1 MIADNRDYVTNIID
15 TYLRLTDDEISQGI
29 HWYDRARE
37 LAIEWANGDVWK
49 GAGVI
54 AAYSPLTPWWRNM
67 ELAESTLTTGA
78 VRIDTLKMNAMK
90 ASRIMDG
97 EDPLTVLNGPKLR
110 AFASAIADPNTDLI
124 TIDSHAHSIAIGRHL
139 FTQQSKLG
147 VKSRREIVAAYAE
160 AAELAGYHVS
170 AFQAMTWVG
179 WRNRHVNKAARK
191 RG

>member
-1 MIADNRDYVTNIID
+1 MSEYTTNIISV
-15 TYLRLTDDEISQGI
+15 YLSLTEDEIQQGI
-29 HWYDRARE
+29 HWYDNARA
-37 LAIEWANGDVWK
+37 LATEWANGDVWL

-54 AAYSPLTPWWRNM
+54 AAYSPMTPWWRNM
-67 ELAESTLTTGA
+67 ELAESTLRTGA
-78 VRIDTLKMNAMK
+78 IRFDTLRMNAIK

-97 EDPLTVLNGPKLR
+97 ENPIKVLNGPKLT

-147 VKSRREIVAAYAE
+147 IRTRREIIEAYRE
-160 AAELAGYHVS
+160 AADLAGYGVS

-179 WRNRHVNKAARK
+179 WRNRHLNKAARK